1 MTVAKPGHR
10 TGGRLHSSDRID
22 SIGASPAPRVLSELL
37 LIFACLGGLAQD
49 TIACMCVPPAPPLV
63 AMGRADAVFIGR
75 AVRVESAERH
85 PSSGDVTWTFR
96 EVVAWKGVLADSVR
110 VHTSESGA
118 SCGYGFTSGREYLVY
133 CESDSAGL
141 QTSLCSRTCP
151 AETARRDREAFDSLG
166 VAGPPERV
174 NAAILDR
181 FLAAAQS
188 PDSTAR
194 MDGYRALQE
203 LGRLDPARIVPV
215 LGERYRKG
223 IERERS
229 EIVWALAS
237 TRSPSHG
244 ALELLRV
251 AMADASPRV
260 RSRAIG
266 AAPLLGMPDAELRST
281 LEQGMRDPAAEVREI
296 AVSLIAP
303 DLYSGPFRHAV
314 FSPDEALERLLQAL
328 RDPGPRVRMVAAYG
342 FFDYESG
349 DLVARDLAERAGRP
363 LPPVTRPD
371 KTAGPDPSRDAAVH
385 SALLQAARDPD
396 PIGRQAG
403 VTAVSS
409 LHPRDAE
416 IQGVLLGA
424 LADSS
429 GEVRARA
436 LSALGVPGPLEGE
449 TAAALTRAVRES
461 REGERDPALS
471 ALAGLASAVP
481 AACDSLLAVYLSIS
495 TEERRSVLGQL
506 PIELLEPEQAFRLL
520 ARTVHDSNANLRAQG
535 LFSLAR
541 IRSGGETGQ
550 VGLLIEALADPD
562 MQVRLASVRTLEGLS
577 ARAVSAVPAL
587 ERAAAADSAEPVR
600 RLAGEAVARIRAA
613 R

>member
-1 MTVAKPGHR
+1 
-10 TGGRLHSSDRID
+10 
-22 SIGASPAPRVLSELL
+22 
-37 LIFACLGGLAQD
+37 
-49 TIACMCVPPAPPLV
+49 MCAPPAPPLV
-63 AMGRADAVFIGR
+63 AIGRADAVFVGR
-75 AVRVESAERH
+75 AVRVENSETR

-96 EVVAWKGVLADSVR
+96 KVVAWKGVLADSVR
-110 VHTSESGA
+110 VRTSGSGA
-118 SCGYGFTSGREYLVY
+118 SCGCGFTSGREYLVY
-133 CESDSAGL
+133 CERDSAGL

-151 AETARRDREAFDSLG
+151 AETAGRDREAFDSLG

-188 PDSTAR
+188 PDTTAR

-203 LGRLDPARIVPV
+203 LGRLDPARIVSV

-223 IERERS
+223 TERERG
-229 EIVWALAS
+229 EIAWALAS
-237 TRSPSHG
+237 TRSPAHG
-244 ALELLRV
+244 ALELLQV

-266 AAPLLGMPDAELRST
+266 AAPLLGMPDTELRSM
-281 LEQGMRDPAAEVREI
+281 LDQGMRDPTAEVREI

-314 FSPDEALERLLQAL
+314 FSPDEALARLLDAL
-328 RDPGPRVRMVAAYG
+328 QDPGPRVRMAAAYG
-342 FFDYESG
+342 FVDYVSG
-349 DLVARDLAERAGRP
+349 DLVARDLAERNGRP
-363 LPPVTRPD
+363 LSPGTRLYN
-371 KTAGPDPSRDAAVH
+371 TAGPDPSRDAAVR

-403 VTAVSS
+403 VAAVSS
-409 LHPRDAE
+409 LRPRDAE
-416 IQGVLLGA
+416 VQGLLLRA
-424 LADSS
+424 LAGSS

-436 LSALGVPGPLEGE
+436 LSALSVPGPLEGE

-461 REGERDPALS
+461 REGERNPALS
-471 ALAGLASAVP
+471 ALANLASTVP

-495 TEERRSVLGQL
+495 TEERRSVFGQL
-506 PIELLEPEQAFRLL
+506 QIELLEPERALRFL

-535 LFSLAR
+535 LFNLAR

-550 VGLLIEALADPD
+550 VGLLVEALADPD
-562 MQVRLASVRTLEGLS
+562 MQVRLASVMTLERLG

-587 ERAAAADSAEPVR
+587 ERAAAADSVEPMR
-600 RLAGEAVARIRAA
+600 RRAGEAVERIRAA